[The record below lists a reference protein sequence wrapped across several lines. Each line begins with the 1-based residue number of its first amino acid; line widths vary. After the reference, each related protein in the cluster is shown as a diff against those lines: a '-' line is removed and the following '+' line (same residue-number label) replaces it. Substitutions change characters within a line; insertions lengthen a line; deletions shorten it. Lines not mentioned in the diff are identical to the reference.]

1 MLVIGLAL
9 AGVMTPREF
18 GAFAVTAVALLAARS
33 LEQLGM
39 SRVLV
44 RWDGDPHEIAPTA
57 MTISLIASVAIY
69 AGWFLAAPAFAAALG
84 APAAAG
90 VIRVLVLS
98 VVISGLVAVPSAMLH
113 RRSFRAKTAVD
124 QIDNWIG
131 VATTIGLAV
140 TGHGLM
146 SVAVGRLAGSAVAA
160 VILVVLNPRSL
171 RVGWAPDQAR
181 RLLRAGLPYAGS
193 SVLVFAVTN
202 VDQVVVGHLLHAA
215 DLGFYML
222 ALCLATWPVTL
233 CAQPIRQVAPA
244 AFARFRLSPRVGGSA
259 FLSSANLLAC
269 LTVPVCILISSS
281 GGDLIRLTYGP
292 EWAPAA
298 HALVWLAPLAA
309 LRAFYELTHQY
320 LAERASSRSALVFQA
335 ALLVT
340 LVPALV
346 VAVRKDG
353 IAGAGLVQVVIT
365 VLYLLPWYLREVKR
379 VGVPAR
385 VLALRLTIW
394 LAVVAAVAWT
404 GLHTQHS
411 VIPVGPLDLAALAFA
426 ALAMALLVHRRRT
439 ALSAVWRVA
448 IGSSPRTALAAGGF
462 GPAPPSMFEPPP
474 HPVLSPAAP
483 LPRALPPRLRQV
495 PAPAQAGQAKPTE
508 SLGRKVSAGAR
519 WSMVNTAVLRIANFA
534 TGVVLARFVF
544 GPRAFGLYAVSQVVL
559 LVLLSANEMGV
570 SLAIVRWEGDV
581 RSFGR
586 TVVTLSVASS
596 TLIYAALYVAAPQVA
611 GMLGSPAATD
621 MLRVICLCVII
632 DGLVCVPL
640 ALLNREFL
648 QQRRMLVDSLNF
660 VVSTGVT
667 LWLAFS
673 GAGAISFAW
682 GSVAGCTVAL
692 VAATVAAP
700 YLILPGWNTQHAR
713 GLLRFGLPLAGAS
726 LLLLGVFNVD
736 SAIVGAT
743 LGPAALGFYQIAFN
757 ISSWPVNSILEA
769 ARRVSFAGFSRVA
782 HSGPLL
788 SDAFARAV
796 GLVMALAVPAC
807 VLLCTLSEPL
817 IRTVYGE
824 RWIHAAPALTLL
836 AILGLLRVAYG
847 IAYDCLAAG
856 GRQHALVGVQGLW
869 LAALVPVL
877 VIGALTY
884 GITGVAAGHV
894 LVAGLIVG
902 PAFVWALARGG
913 TTVRSIAAACWR
925 PAVGG
930 VLMAAVSELVIW
942 EFGGSTLGLVLA
954 IVAAGSA
961 YIPVVYPMRAL
972 LRQPAPE
979 PSAEVLNGATAA

>member
-1 MLVIGLAL
+1 MMSPG
-9 AGVMTPREF
+9 EF
-18 GAFAVTAVALLAARS
+18 GAFAVTVVALLAARS
-33 LEQLGM
+33 FEQLGM
-39 SRVLV
+39 NRVLV
-44 RWDGDPHEIAPTA
+44 RWRGAPQDIAPTA
-57 MTISLIASVAIY
+57 TTISLISGVVIY
-69 AGWFLAAPAFAAALG
+69 VGWFLAARPFSAAMG
-84 APAAAG
+84 APAAAS
-90 VIRVLVLS
+90 VIRVLALS
-98 VVISGLVAVPSAMLH
+98 VVISGLVPGPSAMLQ
-113 RRSFRAKTAVD
+113 RRSPRAKAAVD
-124 QIDNWIG
+124 QMDNWIG
-131 VATTIGLAV
+131 VATTIGLAA

-146 SVAVGRLAGSAVAA
+146 SIAIGRLAGSAVAA
-160 VILVVLNPRSL
+160 AMLIVLTPGSL
-171 RVGWAPDQAR
+171 RVGWKLYQVR
-181 RLLRAGLPYAGS
+181 GLLTAGLPYVGS

-222 ALCLATWPVTL
+222 ALCLATWPLTM
-233 CAQPIRQVAPA
+233 CAQPVRQVAPA
-244 AFARFRLSPRVGGSA
+244 VFARFRLSPRVGGSA
-259 FLSSANLLAC
+259 FVSSANLLAC
-269 LTVPVCILISSS
+269 LTVPVCVLISGS

-309 LRAFYELTHQY
+309 LRVFYELTHQY
-320 LAERASSRSALVFQA
+320 LAERASSRLALAFQA
-335 ALLVT
+335 ALLVA
-340 LVPALV
+340 LVPALIV
-346 VAVRKDG
+346 GVRKDG

-365 VLYLLPWYLREVKR
+365 TLYLLPWYLREVKR
-379 VGVPAR
+379 VGITPR

-394 LAVVAAVAWT
+394 LAIVGVVAWT
-404 GLHTQHS
+404 GLDIRHS
-411 VIPVGPLDLAALAFA
+411 LIPVGPLDLAALAFA
-426 ALAMALLVHRRRT
+426 ALAMTLLVYRRRT
-439 ALSAVWRVA
+439 SLSAVRRLA
-448 IGSSPRTALAAGGF
+448 RGHSPKPALASGGF
-462 GPAPPSMFEPPP
+462 GPAPPTVFEPPP
-474 HPVLSPAAP
+474 HPVLSPVSP
-483 LPRALPPRLRQV
+483 LPRALPPRLRPV
-495 PAPAQAGQAKPTE
+495 PAPTLQASQAKPGE

-519 WSMVNTAVLRIANFA
+519 WSMANTAVLRIANFA
-534 TGVVLARFVF
+534 VGVVLARFVF
-544 GPRAFGLYAVSQVVL
+544 GPQAFGLYAVSQVVL

-581 RSFGR
+581 RGFGR

-596 TLIYAALYVAAPQVA
+596 TLIYVALYVAAPEVA
-611 GMLGSPAATD
+611 RMLGSPAATD

-632 DGLVCVPL
+632 DGLICVPL

-648 QQRRMLVDSLNF
+648 QRRRMLVDSLNF

-673 GAGAISFAW
+673 GKGAISFAW

-692 VAATVAAP
+692 IAATIAAP
-700 YLILPGWNTQHAR
+700 YFILPGWNREHAR

-807 VLLCTLSEPL
+807 VLLSTLSEPL

-824 RWIHAAPALTLL
+824 RWVHAAPALSLL

-856 GRQHALVGVQGLW
+856 GRQRGLVGVQGLW
-869 LAALVPVL
+869 LATLVPVL
-877 VIGALTY
+877 VAGALAY
-884 GITGVAAGHV
+884 GINGVAAGHV
-894 LVAGLIVG
+894 VVAGLVVG
-902 PAFVWALARGG
+902 PAFLGALARGG
-913 TTVRSIAAACWR
+913 IRLRAIAAACWR

-930 VLMAAVSELVIW
+930 LLMAAVSELVIRVV
-942 EFGGSTLGLVLA
+942 GGGALGLVVA
-954 IVAAGSA
+954 IAAAGSV

-972 LRQPAPE
+972 LRQPTPE
-979 PSAEVLNGATAA
+979 PPAEVLNEATAA